1 MLNADPALQGILA
14 QLREAIGDT
23 FTGAAPDLNQLSL
36 VGLSTDVSPTGAALT
51 SFQLA
56 SHVPA
61 RHFGQGDAL
70 FPVMNTREPSGMPMV
85 AVPVGASNVPYA
97 VV

>member
-1 MLNADPALQGILA
+1 MNPYAAKGVAAGGFYVTKDEMAFVVEPAV
-14 QLREAIGDT
+14 T
-23 FTGAAPDLNQLSL
+23 KLSN
-36 VGLSTDVSPTGAALT
+36 V
-51 SFQLA
+51 A